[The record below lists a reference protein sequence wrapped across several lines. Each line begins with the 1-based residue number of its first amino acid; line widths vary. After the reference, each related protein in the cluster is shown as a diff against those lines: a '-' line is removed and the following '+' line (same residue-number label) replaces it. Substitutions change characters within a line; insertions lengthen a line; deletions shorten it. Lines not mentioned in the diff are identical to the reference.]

1 MKLQVYGVATQPL
14 EKMVYYLSIPSQE
27 LKINDLVLIESD
39 LGKEVGRIITRKK
52 EIDSESIPYSP
63 KEIIKKLD
71 VDDLKKH
78 EKNIEKSKKAFG
90 ICRNKIKEHGLKMK
104 LLYSTYTFDGA
115 KVIFYFTANGRIDFR
130 LLVRDVAS
138 IIHTRIE
145 LRQIGVRD
153 EMKVKGG
160 IGPCGQVV
168 CCKRFFRNFNS
179 VSLSLAKKQQ
189 LYINP
194 SKISGPCGRL
204 LCCLSYET
212 DIYDEILKDIPTIG
226 DIVEIDGEI
235 GTVVEHNI
243 FKKRFVIRLEDST
256 KKEFSFE
263 QAKKAKI
270 IQEKLQT
277 IPEDDGI
284 PINLKELEDE
294 N

>member
-1 MKLQVYGVATQPL
+1 MQV
-14 EKMVYYLSIPSQE
+14 
-27 LKINDLVLIESD
+27 INN
-39 LGKEVGRIITRKK
+39 LGKEVGKVVTKQKELDSDSLSYVPKAILRKLT
-52 EIDSESIPYSP
+52 SN
-63 KEIIKKLD
+63 
-71 VDDLKKH
+71 DLKKY

-104 LLYSTYTFDGA
+104 LLYSTYTFDNS

-130 LLVRDVAS
+130 LLVRDIAS

-226 DIVEIDGEI
+226 DIVEIDGEV

-243 FKKRFVIRLEDST
+243 FKKKFVILLEDST

-277 IPEDDGI
+277 IVEDDEVVD
-284 PINLKELEDE
+284 LKNLEDE
-294 N
+294 S

>member
-1 MKLQVYGVATQPL
+1 MDNRPVYGIITEPL
-14 EKMVYYLSIPSQE
+14 QKMVYYTCVSND
-27 LKINDLVLIESD
+27 LKINDLVLIETD
-39 LGKEVGRIITRKK
+39 LGKEVGKVVTKK
-52 EIDSESIPYSP
+52 KFLNVNDLNYDLKP
-63 KEIIKKLD
+63 IIKKLD
-71 VDDLKKH
+71 EEDIKKY

-90 ICRNKIKEHGLKMK
+90 VCRNKIKEHGLKMK
-104 LLYSTYTFDGA
+104 LLYSTYTFDNT

-168 CCKRFFRNFNS
+168 CCKRFFKNFNS

-212 DIYDEILKDIPTIG
+212 DIYDEMLQGIPTIG
-226 DIVEIDGEI
+226 DIVEIDGI
-235 GTVVEHNI
+235 VGTVVEHNI
-243 FKKRFVIRLEDST
+243 FKKRFVIQLEDST
-256 KKEFSFE
+256 KKEYTFE
-263 QAKKAKI
+263 KARHAKI
-270 IQEKLQT
+270 LQEKLQT
-277 IPEDDGI
+277 IPEDDGVI
-284 PINLKELEDE
+284 DLKELEDE
-294 N
+294 D

>member
-1 MKLQVYGVATQPL
+1 MIEVYGVVTQPL
-14 EKMVYYLSIPSQE
+14 EKMVFYLSKPNEQFSID
-27 LKINDLVLIESD
+27 DLVLIETD
-39 LGKEVGRIITRKK
+39 LGQEVGKIVTKK
-52 EIDSESIPYSP
+52 KTIKEDSISYKPN
-63 KEIIKKLD
+63 EIIRKLNES
-71 VDDLKKH
+71 DLKKH
-78 EKNIEKSKKAFG
+78 QKNIEKSKKAFG
-90 ICRNKIKEHGLKMK
+90 VCRNKIKEHGLKMK
-104 LLYSTYTFDGA
+104 LLYSTYTFDNS

-168 CCKRFFRNFNS
+168 CCKRFFKNFNS

-212 DIYDEILKDIPTIG
+212 EVYDEILDGIPTIG
-226 DIVEIDGEI
+226 DIVQIDGEE
-235 GTVVEHNI
+235 GTVIEHNI
-243 FKKRFVIRLEDST
+243 FKRKFVILTNDST
-256 KKEFSFE
+256 KKEYTFE
-263 QAKKAKI
+263 QAKNAKV
-270 IQEKLQT
+270 IQEKLPT
-277 IPEDDGI
+277 ISSDDEDV
-284 PINLKELEDE
+284 NLEDLEDE
-294 N
+294 D